1 MIGKAPV
8 LTNSGQNL
16 FIRAIGGEQ
25 VTFTRFK
32 IGNGTLPS
40 GSDGHNLD
48 NLINPIVAFGI
59 SEVDDTNEGYLTV
72 NGHFDSTDVPSDFK
86 LRELGLFC
94 KGEDNIEHLYC
105 YCNDGNNAG
114 TIKANESDV
123 SSEHDITLVIAIG
136 EAEHV
141 TAIISEGTLYA
152 SKEAFEDHIQ
162 DTNNPHQVT
171 KEQVGLGNVPNV
183 ATNNQTVTFTQPAE
197 LTPILSGDKVS
208 TAFGRI
214 AKAIMSLISHLGNT
228 DNPHGITPSQIGA
241 ASYSHTHTT
250 ADIMDGILGIGR
262 GGTGESTLAGFAKR
276 IGQDIENVLF
286 DTTKTDVYTNRAKT
300 VTTDIDRLTDP
311 GIYYVPLA
319 VRNQGIPF
327 TVEEGE
333 YVDALVFVF
342 HAYPAGT
349 TLLGPVPHQL
359 AMSISP
365 DRPSQI
371 LRRGKQYPLT
381 NIHSWT
387 SWI

>member
-8 LTNSGQNL
+8 LTNAGQNL

-48 NLINPIVAFGI
+48 DLINAIVAFGI

-94 KGEDNIEHLYC
+94 KGEDNVEHLYC
-105 YCNDGNNAG
+105 YVNDGNNAG
-114 TIKANESDV
+114 TVKANESDV
-123 SSEHDITLVIAIG
+123 ASEHDITLVIAIG

-152 SKEAFEDHIQ
+152 SKEAFEAHLHDN
-162 DTNNPHQVT
+162 NNPHNVT

-183 ATNNQTVTFTQPAE
+183 ATNNQKVTFTQPANLE
-197 LTPILSGDKVS
+197 PILSGDKIS

-214 AKAIMSLISHLGNT
+214 AKAVGSLIAHLGNNN
-228 DNPHGITPSQIGA
+228 NPHGVSASQIGA

-250 ADIMDGILGIGR
+250 ADIMDGVLGVAR
-262 GGTGESTLAGFAKR
+262 GGTGQSSLPAFATR
-276 IGQDIENVLF
+276 LGQDMENAIF
-286 DTTKTDVYTNRAKT
+286 DLTKTDVYTNRAKH
-300 VTTDIDRLTDP
+300 VTTSIDYLITP
-311 GIYYVPLA
+311 GVYYVPLA
-319 VRNQGIPF
+319 KRAQNIPF
-327 TVEEGE
+327 TVNDGE

-342 HAYPAGT
+342 LSYPADLR
-349 TLLGPVPHQL
+349 LLGPLPNQL
-359 AMSISP
+359 AISISP
-365 DRPSQI
+365 DHPVEIKRRAGTTAGTRPQ
-371 LRRGKQYPLT
+371 
-381 NIHSWT
+381 WT
-387 SWI
+387 PWL